1 MNQSEILEMTQLKSF
16 KQEKVL
22 YVRNVD
28 SSWTRSDFNILSKK
42 FDTTDCHINNKATA
56 LKMALPWKLLTYN
69 HIFCW
74 FGSLNFFPLIIMSKL
89 LNKKVYIVAGGFDV
103 AKVNSINYGGFARSF
118 WSRLSRKLIFKMA
131 DKVIC
136 VSKFNEKEAINNA
149 GVNPE
154 KITTIY
160 HGFDKIEGEVP
171 SFTERKNQI
180 ISIGAINPETMNR
193 KGHKRFIE
201 LAKLLPEYQ
210 FILGGKYAPECKDY
224 IDSLGIKNLKLT
236 GFLANSELKN
246 LFCESKYYVQ
256 LSEHEAFGCSVVEAG
271 LNGCNLIISDKAAL
285 PEVVGE
291 FATVFTPEKT
301 QEIADFIKINL
312 EQAPKASSEIS
323 SGLKSKFP
331 YDNRESE
338 LLNVFK

>member
-1 MNQSEILEMTQLKSF
+1 MELTRAISNTMNHNKSL
-16 KQEKVL
+16 L
-22 YVRNVD
+22 YVRNINT
-28 SSWTRSDFNILSKK
+28 SWTRRDAEILSKK
-42 FDTTDCHINNKATA
+42 FDLTDLHITSKVNAFKAANPFFIMKHDTV
-56 LKMALPWKLLTYN
+56 
-69 HIFCW
+69 FCW
-74 FGSLNFFPLIIMSKL
+74 FGSLNFLPLLLVSKILRKNIYII
-89 LNKKVYIVAGGFDV
+89 AGGFDV

-136 VSKFNEKEAINNA
+136 VSKFNEKETITNA

-160 HGFDKIEGEVP
+160 HGFDKVEGEVP

-201 LAKLLPEYQ
+201 LARLLPEYQ

-224 IDSLGIKNLKLT
+224 IDGLGIKNLKLT
-236 GFLANSELKN
+236 GFLSNSELKN

-291 FATVFTPEKT
+291 FASVFTPEKT

-312 EQAPKASSEIS
+312 EQAPKTSSEIS